1 MDVKEIVGKLTVEEK
16 AALCSGRDFWHTKEI
31 ERLGIPAMMM
41 SDGPHGLRKQL
52 DKGDHMGINESIKA
66 TCFPSAC
73 AMAASFDTELAE
85 LAGKTLGNECQAE
98 NLGLLLGPGVNIKRS
113 PLCGRN
119 FEYYSEDPYLAG
131 QLGAALVR
139 GVQSEGASSC
149 VKHFAANNQ
158 ETRRMSGNSVI
169 DERTLHEIYLSAFET
184 VVKEAKPRSVMSAYN
199 QLNGTYCSE
208 NQELLTDILREKWGF
223 EGFVVTDWGAA
234 KDIVK
239 SIDAGLDLEMPGG
252 YESSAKK
259 IVEAVENGT
268 LPMEKLDR
276 AVTNVLNMVGWWEQH
291 QKRDAVYD
299 RNADYETAAKAAA
312 ECAVLLKNDEHILP
326 LGKEK
331 STVFIG
337 AFAESPRYQG
347 SGSSHINST
356 KVVSALDYAKENGIS
371 VTYAKGYEADTDK
384 TDQELLNKAV
394 EAAKSSEM
402 AVIFAGLTDHYETEG
417 CDRDSLEMPE
427 NQNELIC
434 AIAEVNPN
442 IVVVLHNGSAI
453 EMKWLGKVKAV
464 LEMYLGGDGVGEAA
478 VKLLYGDVNPSGRLP
493 ETFPKKLSDNPSYLN
508 FPGVQ
513 GEVEYKEGVFVG
525 YRYYDKKEMDVL
537 FPFGY
542 GMSYTSFEYSGL
554 KLDQSEIDDTDIL
567 TVSVTVKNTGT
578 RFGKEAVQLYV
589 RDVESTVNRPVRE
602 LKGFAKIALE
612 AGESK
617 TVTFKL
623 DKRAFAYYEPKIHDF
638 YVESGEFAV
647 EIGASSRD
655 IRLSTEVQV
664 NGTVELPMIFRL
676 DSTIGD
682 ILATRKGKEVFA
694 PMMAKMADNRP
705 SAEQTNTDA
714 MGSGASKMVQKMME
728 EMTLSGLTS
737 FGGVSEEQLNGIL
750 TALNN

>member
-259 IVEAVENGT
+259 IVEAVENGHFRWKNLT
-268 LPMEKLDR
+268 
-276 AVTNVLNMVGWWEQH
+276 G
-291 QKRDAVYD
+291 
-299 RNADYETAAKAAA
+299 
-312 ECAVLLKNDEHILP
+312 LLQM
-326 LGKEK
+326 
-331 STVFIG
+331 F
-337 AFAESPRYQG
+337 
-347 SGSSHINST
+347 
-356 KVVSALDYAKENGIS
+356 
-371 VTYAKGYEADTDK
+371 
-384 TDQELLNKAV
+384 
-394 EAAKSSEM
+394 
-402 AVIFAGLTDHYETEG
+402 
-417 CDRDSLEMPE
+417 
-427 NQNELIC
+427 
-434 AIAEVNPN
+434 
-442 IVVVLHNGSAI
+442 
-453 EMKWLGKVKAV
+453 
-464 LEMYLGGDGVGEAA
+464 
-478 VKLLYGDVNPSGRLP
+478 
-493 ETFPKKLSDNPSYLN
+493 
-508 FPGVQ
+508 
-513 GEVEYKEGVFVG
+513 
-525 YRYYDKKEMDVL
+525 
-537 FPFGY
+537 
-542 GMSYTSFEYSGL
+542 
-554 KLDQSEIDDTDIL
+554 
-567 TVSVTVKNTGT
+567 
-578 RFGKEAVQLYV
+578 
-589 RDVESTVNRPVRE
+589 
-602 LKGFAKIALE
+602 
-612 AGESK
+612 
-617 TVTFKL
+617 
-623 DKRAFAYYEPKIHDF
+623 
-638 YVESGEFAV
+638 
-647 EIGASSRD
+647 
-655 IRLSTEVQV
+655 
-664 NGTVELPMIFRL
+664 
-676 DSTIGD
+676 
-682 ILATRKGKEVFA
+682 
-694 PMMAKMADNRP
+694 
-705 SAEQTNTDA
+705 
-714 MGSGASKMVQKMME
+714 
-728 EMTLSGLTS
+728 
-737 FGGVSEEQLNGIL
+737 
-750 TALNN
+750 